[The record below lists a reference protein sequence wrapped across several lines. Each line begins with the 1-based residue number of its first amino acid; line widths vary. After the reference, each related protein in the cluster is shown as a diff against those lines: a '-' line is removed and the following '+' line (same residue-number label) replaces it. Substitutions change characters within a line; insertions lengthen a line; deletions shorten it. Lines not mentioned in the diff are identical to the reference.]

1 LKLEVVF
8 VVWQVKF
15 QWLLENT
22 VQYDWIVIAVST
34 VTAPCLLKV

>member
-1 LKLEVVF
+1 MEVVF
-8 VVWQVKF
+8 VVWQVMF